1 MVFEPITTNTTLYVP
16 LQLIN
21 TSILR
26 AKKSFG
32 QHFLINE
39 SLSKKIANSL
49 RMESDIKNV
58 LEIGPG
64 KGVLTK
70 YLLEQDI
77 NLRVCEA
84 DKDMVTYL
92 EDNYPKLHDNI
103 IFLDFLK
110 LDMSKVFDG
119 ESFYM
124 IGNYPYNIS
133 SQILFKMVKHRELI
147 PEMIGMFQKEVSDR
161 VIAPPGSRTYGV
173 VSVLIQ
179 AFYKGENV
187 VRVSPG
193 SFNPPPKVNSSVIRL
208 TRKENL
214 DLGCD
219 YSLFRTVVKTAF
231 GQRRK
236 MMRNTLKGLVKD
248 ESILKDDYFKRRP
261 EQLGVEEFVD
271 LTVRIQQAQEEYKA
285 DETSE

>member
-1 MVFEPITTNTTLYVP
+1 M
-16 LQLIN
+16 
-21 TSILR
+21 R

-39 SLSKKIANSL
+39 PLAEKIATSL
-49 RMESDIKNV
+49 LMESDVRNV

-70 YLLEQDI
+70 YLLQQDI
-77 NLRVCEA
+77 DLRVVEA
-84 DKDMVTYL
+84 DKDMVAYL
-92 EDNYPKLHDNI
+92 ESNYPKLQDNI

-119 ESFYM
+119 QPFYL

-161 VIAPPGSRTYGV
+161 VIAPPGSKTYGV

-179 AFYKGENV
+179 AYYTGETV
-187 VRVSPG
+187 VKVNPG
-193 SFNPPPKVNSSVIRL
+193 SFNPPPKVMSSVIRL
-208 TRKENL
+208 KRRENYE
-214 DLGCD
+214 LGCD
-219 YSLFRTVVKTAF
+219 YSFFRTVVKTAF

-248 ESILKDDYFKRRP
+248 SALLKEPSFTKRP
-261 EQLGVEEFVD
+261 EELGVEEFVE
-271 LTVRIQQAQEEYKA
+271 LTLKIQATQESIP
-285 DETSE
+285 DGETS

>member
-1 MVFEPITTNTTLYVP
+1 M
-16 LQLIN
+16 
-21 TSILR
+21 R

-39 SLSKKIANSL
+39 SLAEKIANSL
-49 RMESDIKNV
+49 LMDSDVKNV

-70 YLLEQDI
+70 YLLQQDI
-77 NLRVCEA
+77 DLRVVEA
-84 DKDMVTYL
+84 DKDMVQYL
-92 EDNYPKLHDNI
+92 ESHYPKLEDNI

-110 LDMSKVFDG
+110 LNMKKVFDG
-119 ESFYM
+119 QPFYL

-161 VIAPPGSRTYGV
+161 VIAPPGSKTYGV

-179 AFYKGENV
+179 AFYHGENV
-187 VRVSPG
+187 VKVNPG
-193 SFNPPPKVNSSVIRL
+193 SFNPPPKVMSSVIRL
-208 TRKENL
+208 TRKENY

-219 YSLFRTVVKTAF
+219 YSFFRTVVKTAF

-248 ESILKDDYFKRRP
+248 PALLKESYFTRRP
-261 EQLGVEEFVD
+261 EELGVDEFVD
-271 LTVRIQQAQEEYKA
+271 LTLKIQATQESIP
-285 DETSE
+285 DIETS

>member
-1 MVFEPITTNTTLYVP
+1 M
-16 LQLIN
+16 
-21 TSILR
+21 R

-39 SLSKKIANSL
+39 NLSEKIANSL
-49 RMESDIKNV
+49 LMESDTKNV

-70 YLLEQDI
+70 HLLKQDI
-77 NLRVCEA
+77 NLRVVEA
-84 DKDMVTYL
+84 DKDMVAYL
-92 EDNYPKLHDNI
+92 DTNYPKLKDNI

-110 LDMSKVFDG
+110 LDMAKVFDG
-119 ESFYM
+119 ESFYL

-161 VIAPPGSRTYGV
+161 VIAPPGSKTYGV

-179 AFYKGENV
+179 AYYTGETV
-187 VRVSPG
+187 VKVSPG
-193 SFNPPPKVNSSVIRL
+193 SFNPPPKVMSSVIRL
-208 TRKENL
+208 RRKENFE
-214 DLGCD
+214 LGCD
-219 YSLFRTVVKTAF
+219 YSFFRTVVKTAF

-248 ESILKDDYFKRRP
+248 PALLKDSYFTRRP
-261 EQLGVEEFVD
+261 EELGVEEFVD
-271 LTVRIQQAQEEYKA
+271 LTLKIQASQ
-285 DETSE
+285 DSVSDTETS

>member
-1 MVFEPITTNTTLYVP
+1 M
-16 LQLIN
+16 
-21 TSILR
+21 R

-39 SLSKKIANSL
+39 SLSKQIAYSL

-77 NLRVCEA
+77 RLRVCEA

-92 EDNYPKLHDNI
+92 EDHYPKLHDNI

-133 SQILFKMVKHRELI
+133 SQILFKMVKHKELI

-248 ESILKDDYFKRRP
+248 DSLLKEEGFKQRP
-261 EQLGVEEFVD
+261 EQLGVEEFVE
-271 LTVRIQQAQEEYKA
+271 LTAKIENAQKQYEA
-285 DETSE
+285 NETSE

>member
-1 MVFEPITTNTTLYVP
+1 M
-16 LQLIN
+16 
-21 TSILR
+21 R

-39 SLSKKIANSL
+39 PLSEKIATSL
-49 RMESDIKNV
+49 LMESQGIKNV

-70 YLLEQDI
+70 YLLQQDI
-77 NLRVCEA
+77 NLRVVEA
-84 DKDMVTYL
+84 DKDMVSYL
-92 EDNYPKLHDNI
+92 ESNYPKLKDNI

-110 LDMSKVFDG
+110 LNMKKVFDG
-119 ESFYM
+119 EPFYL

-147 PEMIGMFQKEVSDR
+147 PEMVGMFQKEVSDR
-161 VIAPPGSRTYGV
+161 VIAPPGSKTYGV

-179 AFYKGENV
+179 AYYTGETV
-187 VRVSPG
+187 VKVSPG

-208 TRKENL
+208 KRKENFE
-214 DLGCD
+214 LGCD
-219 YSLFRTVVKTAF
+219 YGFFRTVVKTAF

-236 MMRNTLKGLVKD
+236 MLRNTLKGLVKD
-248 ESILKDDYFKRRP
+248 PALLKEHYFTKRP
-261 EQLGVEEFVD
+261 EELGVEEFVE
-271 LTVRIQQAQEEYKA
+271 LTLKVAATQEME
-285 DETSE
+285 

>member
-1 MVFEPITTNTTLYVP
+1 MK
-16 LQLIN
+16 
-21 TSILR
+21 

-39 SLSKKIANSL
+39 ALSEKIANSL
-49 RMESDIKNV
+49 LMESDIKNV

-77 NLRVCEA
+77 NLRVVEA
-84 DKDMVTYL
+84 DKDMVAYL
-92 EDNYPKLHDNI
+92 ESNYPKLHGNI

-110 LDMSKVFDG
+110 LNMSKVFDG
-119 ESFYM
+119 HPFYM

-147 PEMIGMFQKEVSDR
+147 PEMVGMFQKEVSDR
-161 VIAPPGSRTYGV
+161 VIAPPGSKTYGV
-173 VSVLIQ
+173 VSVLVQ
-179 AFYKGENV
+179 AFYNGENV
-187 VRVSPG
+187 VKVNPG
-193 SFNPPPKVNSSVIRL
+193 SFNPPPKVMSSVIRL
-208 TRKENL
+208 RRKENQ

-219 YSLFRTVVKTAF
+219 YGFFRTVVKTAF

-236 MMRNTLKGLVKD
+236 MLRNTLKGLVKD
-248 ESILKDDYFKRRP
+248 PALLKDTYFTKRP
-261 EQLGVEEFVD
+261 EELGVEEFVD
-271 LTVRIQQAQEEYKA
+271 LTVKIQATQETKPEG
-285 DETSE
+285 ETS